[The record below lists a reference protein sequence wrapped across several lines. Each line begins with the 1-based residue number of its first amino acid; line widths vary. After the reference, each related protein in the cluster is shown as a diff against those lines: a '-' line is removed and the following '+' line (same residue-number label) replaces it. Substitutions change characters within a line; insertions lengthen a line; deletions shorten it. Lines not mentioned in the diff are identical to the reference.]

1 MEFLKLKL
9 LKRHDK
15 LKEQVEKEE
24 LLKEQNEKI
33 INLKTQLL
41 LLTDSSENLSQEEKE
56 EVKQILEA
64 EIQEKLEKFKIKR
77 ALELEQDE
85 LQNKLQESRKEMNK
99 ERTCLQC
106 EQEFKPDQ
114 NTDESC

>member
-24 LLKEQNEKI
+24 LLKEQKEQI

-41 LLTDSSENLSQEEKE
+41 LLTDSSESLSQEEKE

-64 EIQEKLEKFKIKR
+64 EIHEKLEKFKIKR
-77 ALELEQDE
+77 ALELE
-85 LQNKLQESRKEMNK
+85 
-99 ERTCLQC
+99 
-106 EQEFKPDQ
+106 
-114 NTDESC
+114 

>member
-24 LLKEQNEKI
+24 LLKEQTEQI

-41 LLTDSSENLSQEEKE
+41 LLTDSSESLSQEEKE

-64 EIQEKLEKFKIKR
+64 EIHEKLEKFKIKR
-77 ALELEQDE
+77 ALELE
-85 LQNKLQESRKEMNK
+85 
-99 ERTCLQC
+99 
-106 EQEFKPDQ
+106 
-114 NTDESC
+114 